1 MPLDVVL
8 DPAVDPALLPAMI
21 VPARTALLI
30 IDVQEDF
37 VSPAGAAGRWGVD
50 LGVFAAPIGR
60 IQALIAAARAAG
72 VTAVFV
78 RVVTRAETDCDALKN
93 LHARKGRPPAAVA
106 ICRAG
111 TTGADYYRISPQA
124 GDWEIEK
131 PLYSSFVGT
140 DLDER
145 LRAAGIGTLVVA
157 GFTSDCCVDCT
168 VRDAFH
174 RNYDVFVVAD
184 ACAAY
189 EESLHIGA
197 LDALS
202 KNCAMLTETAAVL
215 AAWKEGLLF

>member
-1 MPLDVVL
+1 MRFEVVL
-8 DPAVDPALLPAMI
+8 DPMVAADQLPPMI
-21 VPARTALLI
+21 APARTALLV

-37 VSPAGAAGRWGVD
+37 VSPEGAVGQWGID
-50 LGVFAAPIGR
+50 LSVLEKPLQR
-60 IQALIAAARAAG
+60 IEALIAGARAAG
-72 VTAVFV
+72 VTLVFV
-78 RVVTRAETDCDALKN
+78 RVVTRAETDCDALKHF
-93 LHARKGRPPAAVA
+93 HARKGRPPESVA

-111 TTGADYYRISPQA
+111 TSGADYYRVQPEG

-140 DLDER
+140 DLDAR
-145 LRAAGIGTLVVA
+145 LRAAGIATLVVA

-174 RNYDVFVVAD
+174 RNYDVFVVSD

-189 EESLHIGA
+189 EDALHIGA

-202 KNCAMLTETAAVL
+202 KNCALLTDTESVL
-215 AAWKEGLLF
+215 DAWR